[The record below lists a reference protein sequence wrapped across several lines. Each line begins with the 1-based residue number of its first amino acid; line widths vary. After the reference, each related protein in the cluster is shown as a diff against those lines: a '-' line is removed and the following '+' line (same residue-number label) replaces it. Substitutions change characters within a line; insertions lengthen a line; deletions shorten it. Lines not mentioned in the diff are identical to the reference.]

1 MFRSY
6 CISKMCYFL
15 IQFIIQ
21 ICVFFVLFLGG
32 GGGTLWK
39 LTPLSQQSNDLG
51 KPLVCRSTCC
61 PTWVRDTVHDLL
73 HRLDMAWLRY
83 ERVPQV
89 ILYEFQSMSLIGYDQ
104 RCTSMTY
111 MAFNTKCTITLP
123 GNKQTSVLEITKLVY
138 EPKQGRIGKIL
149 K

>member
-1 MFRSY
+1 
-6 CISKMCYFL
+6 MCYFL

-21 ICVFFVLFLGG
+21 ICVFFVLFFG

-51 KPLVCRSTCC
+51 KPLVCRSTCY

>member
-1 MFRSY
+1 MLFPNTVYNPNMRFFCSF
-6 CISKMCYFL
+6 FL
-15 IQFIIQ
+15 E
-21 ICVFFVLFLGG
+21 

-51 KPLVCRSTCC
+51 KPLVCRSTCY

>member
-1 MFRSY
+1 MLFPNTVYNPNMR
-6 CISKMCYFL
+6 
-15 IQFIIQ
+15 
-21 ICVFFVLFLGG
+21 FFCSFFGR